1 MAIVVDAVVAAGTEE
16 EAVVAEVIV
25 PARWAGAGTMAIAT
39 GVVSRATRLATV
51 EASSP

>member
-1 MAIVVDAVVAAGTEE
+1 MDAVVAAGTEE
-16 EAVVAEVIV
+16 EAVGVVAEVIV